1 MSEPANSWRVAEA
14 TPGWRLSSGD
24 FLDVNV
30 WLILSFRS
38 HEFHA
43 VATRYW
49 QSACESGTPLWF
61 SRSTMMGLVRLL
73 VQSRVMGR
81 DVMTIHQALD
91 VCRQWMDTPQVALLP
106 EPPGFDDALRRLVGS
121 AATALPAHLWTDLCF
136 AATAD
141 AAGLRMVSFDRDFER
156 FGLERCLILSAQSPD

>member
-1 MSEPANSWRVAEA
+1 
-14 TPGWRLSSGD
+14 LFSGD